1 MNDFSANLFTNMLLL
16 VAAVIMIGVGS
27 NFFIAFGLA
36 FLALFMKG
44 KH

>member
-1 MNDFSANLFTNMLLL
+1 MLLL
-16 VAAVIMIGVGS
+16 VVAVIMIGVGS

-44 KH
+44 KQ